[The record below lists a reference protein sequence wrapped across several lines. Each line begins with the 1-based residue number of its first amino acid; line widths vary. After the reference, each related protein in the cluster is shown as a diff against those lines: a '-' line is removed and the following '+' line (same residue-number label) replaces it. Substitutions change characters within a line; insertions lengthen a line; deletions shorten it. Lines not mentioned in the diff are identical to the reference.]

1 MRILNRKRNR
11 NIFEYLR
18 NKITKKYLKK
28 ICRKHIKERNQLVVY
43 SFDFIS
49 QTIFIDGR
57 FEDSEL
63 DLVENKF
70 KKILKDN
77 VVLDIGANIG
87 NHTIAFSKYAKK
99 VYAFEPNK
107 KVFEVLN
114 LNTKHFKNVEIF
126 NYGASN
132 KKQSIVANIPKL
144 NCGAGSVLDEA
155 KAKNKN
161 NFMNMSFNLVAL
173 DKLKKIQSHKIGLVK
188 IDVEGHELEALKGMQ
203 QILKNHK
210 PIVLFEQ
217 NRGIFNGT
225 SDVINFLR
233 SVGYDNL
240 YELKKADDWILKR
253 FIPKLFKSL
262 FEIIEVL
269 LIGIPS
275 DKLELK
281 SIKCLTK
288 SSYDMLIMTNSE
300 LN

>member
-1 MRILNRKRNR
+1 MR
-11 NIFEYLR
+11 
-18 NKITKKYLKK
+18 
-28 ICRKHIKERNQLVVY
+28 CRFCAY
-43 SFDFIS
+43 
-49 QTIFIDGR
+49 
-57 FEDSEL
+57 
-63 DLVENKF
+63 
-70 KKILKDN
+70 
-77 VVLDIGANIG
+77 
-87 NHTIAFSKYAKK
+87 
-99 VYAFEPNK
+99 
-107 KVFEVLN
+107 
-114 LNTKHFKNVEIF
+114 
-126 NYGASN
+126 
-132 KKQSIVANIPKL
+132 
-144 NCGAGSVLDEA
+144 EA